1 MKNTF
6 SKFTIITTVFALI
19 LGNLVVATNSGDAC
33 GTDWPKCNGQI
44 IPDFSDINILI
55 EYSHRLFTTILGF
68 VILLNA
74 IFAWRKRKKKNTK
87 IFSIVTILL
96 LILQS
101 LVGGLNVL
109 LGTPTGFTTID
120 VTVSLLLL
128 SSVIYLHYSLEE
140 PSANK
145 NIELIKKPSKEL
157 LIVIFI
163 ETAIGAFF
171 KHSRI
176 SQLLYSTSNE
186 LPLIDSLTLSNFIY
200 FLHGILGIVTVL
212 ASIFLLLSAY
222 SHDVFKAR
230 STFLVVTL
238 VITTLFGLLTKIYE
252 LSPFTS
258 SMHMIFTTF
267 SIAICASIT
276 ATNNK

>member
-55 EYSHRLFTTILGF
+55 EYSHRLFTTALGF

-128 SSVIYLHYSLEE
+128 CSVIYLYYSLEE

-145 NIELIKKPSKEL
+145 NIELIKKPSKVL

-163 ETAIGAFF
+163 ETIIGAFF

-176 SQLLYSTSNE
+176 SQLLYSTSSE

-212 ASIFLLLSAY
+212 ASIFLLFSAY
-222 SHDVFKAR
+222 SHDVYKAR
-230 STFLVVTL
+230 STFLVGTL
-238 VITTLFGLLTKIYE
+238 VITTLFGFLTKIYE

>member
-55 EYSHRLFTTILGF
+55 EYSHRLFTTALGF

-74 IFAWRKRKKKNTK
+74 IFAWRKRRNKKTRVL
-87 IFSIVTILL
+87 SIVTILL
-96 LILQS
+96 LIIQS

-120 VTVSLLLL
+120 ITVSLLLL
-128 SSVIYLHYSLEE
+128 TSVIYLHYSLEE
-140 PSANK
+140 PIGNK
-145 NIELIKKPSKEL
+145 NIDIIKKPSKVL

-163 ETAIGAFF
+163 ETVIGAFF
-171 KHSRI
+171 KHSRL
-176 SQLLYSTSNE
+176 SQLLFSTSNE
-186 LPLIDSLTLSNFIY
+186 LPLINSLTLSNLIY
-200 FLHGILGIVTVL
+200 FLHGILGIITIL
-212 ASIFLLLSAY
+212 ASIFLLFSAY
-222 SHDVFKAR
+222 SHDVYKAR
-230 STFLVVTL
+230 ASFLVVTL
-238 VITTLFGLLTKIYE
+238 VITTLFGFLARLFE

-258 SMHMIFTTF
+258 SMHMIFTTL

-276 ATNNK
+276 ATHNK